1 MENIKWT
8 IRMLA
13 AYMKES
19 IEDMAEHAGLD
30 GAHLKSVSSG
40 RATMTA
46 EDLQK
51 LARYTG
57 IDPLKFQV

>member
-1 MENIKWT
+1 
-8 IRMLA
+8 MLA